1 MNALTIAAR
10 TVLLSV
16 LLGLLLFGCYR
27 SGRTKPV
34 AVVDPIVPDIFTPDN
49 PGTVLPD
56 YGPVGG
62 GNTVTVLLPSEF
74 VKAYGDFLIPPG
86 ITNISFG
93 GIPASNVVIGP
104 EREKAWFL
112 TCTVPPSSTGEKQLV
127 DVLIETFVPGALG
140 YPVQVF
146 TNMEDAYTYIDATN
160 IDFLAR
166 GAFSFPPVTDLVAT
180 DYDFDGVTD
189 VIGLHAKYSGLVF
202 IKNMGDGEFVFDF
215 VRPVLPGG
223 SPTPYSGL
231 IAGNVNGDGL
241 DDLVIFGEEQFA
253 LLLKHPKLP
262 GEYRFS
268 LSDEFR
274 RGIAG
279 HINDLNRDGF
289 GDLIVGG
296 PDGVR
301 IFGYIPQIGMFTD
314 HPLSLDQTPT
324 LLALV
329 SDDIDGD
336 GDVDIMTLTH
346 DKLIWYLGKGIG
358 NYVKQDPP
366 ISLEPVDPEKGMR
379 QVLTADVNKD
389 TFPDLVFAAAEDD
402 RVYGGPES
410 PDSVV
415 DKGALGVALADTS
428 GGFLDPVYYTIPAV
442 DKKLTGATD
451 LDVLDVDFDGADDIL
466 VSVPGRNSVIFFKG
480 DGAGGFTAQ
489 QYYGVGNNPMSLT
502 VIDGNL
508 DGAPGLIVAEP
519 EAASLSY
526 MEVMVSQSVKAGADN
541 AEFRCGVD
549 LPLDFNPSVVKAV
562 DMDDDGLVDLLVS
575 DSRKAMLT
583 VLMNDGMGGFNPTM
597 DLTVPGK
604 LLTDFCIFQ
613 GNTGFDNMPDVGI
626 ISSNGE
632 GNPGTLTVFLN
643 DGLGDLVHFNEWSVG
658 ADPVQI
664 RAANVNN
671 DIFEDLVIL
680 ETGGE
685 SLSIFLGD
693 SFADLSLPIPR
704 SPLTAPYGLT
714 LSDLDLD
721 FDTDALVASP
731 DGQTVSMLP
740 TVVSLEGSKFEADPL
755 TMGSGFTTL
764 YTGTDVSDSAAADFD
779 LDGDVDIAFNGLD
792 DAEAFLFI
800 HDGFGNYTPGPSYML
815 AGPSACLLA
824 VNLNL
829 DLDTLNRPMTDLVAT
844 VPSVYGLDLLEMMVD
859 GTLMKTIDSPLPVNR
874 FRMDARPV
882 FVDLNEDLL
891 PELIVP
897 SNEEMKLTI
906 LINNSVTAAY
916 KQ

>member
-1 MNALTIAAR
+1 MNALKIATR
-10 TVLLSV
+10 TVLLAV

-34 AVVDPIVPDIFTPDN
+34 AIVDPIVPDIFTPDN

-56 YGPVGG
+56 YGPVAG
-62 GNTVTVLLPSEF
+62 GNTVTVLLPAKFVDAFAEF
-74 VKAYGDFLIPPG
+74 LVPPG
-86 ITNISFG
+86 ITRISFG
-93 GIPASNVVIGP
+93 GVPASNIVIGP
-104 EREKAWFL
+104 EIEKAWFL

-140 YPVQVF
+140 YPILVS
-146 TNMEDAYTYIDATN
+146 TNMEGAYTYIDATN

-166 GAFSFPPVTDLVAT
+166 GALTFPPITDLVAT
-180 DYDFDGVTD
+180 DYDADGVTD
-189 VIGLHAKYSGLVF
+189 IIGLHAKISSLVF
-202 IKNMGDGEFVFDF
+202 IKNMGAGQFVLEF
-215 VRPVLPGG
+215 VRPILPGG
-223 SPTPYSGL
+223 STTPYSGL

-241 DDLVIFGEEQFA
+241 DDLVVFGEMMFA
-253 LLLKHPKLP
+253 LLLNDPKSP
-262 GEYRFS
+262 GDYRFS

-301 IFGYIPQIGMFTD
+301 IFGYIPQIGMFSD
-314 HPLSLDQTPT
+314 RPLSLDHTPT

-336 GDVDIMTLTH
+336 DDVDIMTLTH

-366 ISLEPVDPEKGMR
+366 ISLEPVDPETGMR
-379 QVLTADVNKD
+379 RVLTADVNMD
-389 TFPDLVFAAAEDD
+389 TFPDLIFTAAEDD

-410 PDSVV
+410 PDSLVE
-415 DKGALGVALADTS
+415 KGALGVALADKS
-428 GGFLDPVYYTIPAV
+428 GGFLDPVYYSIPAV

-451 LDVLDVDFDGADDIL
+451 LDVLDVDFDGTEDIL

-480 DGAGGFTAQ
+480 DGAGGFAAQ
-489 QYYGVGNNPMSLT
+489 RYFGVGINPMSLT

-508 DGAPGLIVAEP
+508 DETPALVVAEP
-519 EAASLSY
+519 EAKSLSY
-526 MEVMVSQSVKAGADN
+526 LKAMAPKLTNVGVDN
-541 AEFRCGVD
+541 TEFRCGVD

-575 DSRKAMLT
+575 DTRKTMLT
-583 VLMNDGMGGFNPTM
+583 VLMNDGMGGFKPTM

-604 LLTDFCIFQ
+604 LLTDFCVFQ
-613 GNTGFDNMPDVGI
+613 GNTGFDDKPDVGL
-626 ISSNGE
+626 ISSQGE
-632 GNPGTLTVFLN
+632 GSPGTLTVFLN
-643 DGLGDLVHFNEWSVG
+643 DGLGDLVHFDEWSVG

-664 RAANVNN
+664 RPADVNN
-671 DIFEDLVIL
+671 DTFEDLVIL
-680 ETGGE
+680 EAGGE

-693 SFADLSLPIPR
+693 SFAQLSAPIPR

-731 DGQTVSMLP
+731 DGQTVSVLP
-740 TVVSLEGSKFEADPL
+740 TVVSLEGNKFVADPL
-755 TMGSGFTTL
+755 TMGSGFTEL
-764 YTGTDVSDSAAADFD
+764 FTGTDVSDSAAADFD
-779 LDGDVDIAFNGLD
+779 LDGDVDIVINGLD

-800 HDGFGNYTPGPSYML
+800 HDGFGNYTPGPSYLL
-815 AGPSACLLA
+815 AGPAVSLLA
-824 VNLNL
+824 VNLNF
-829 DLDTLNRPMTDLVAT
+829 DLDTLDRPMNDLVAA
-844 VPSVYGLDLLEMMVD
+844 VHSVYGLDLFEMMVD
-859 GTLMKTIDSPLPVNR
+859 GSMVKTVDSPLPVNR
-874 FRMDARPV
+874 FRKDARPI
-882 FVDLNEDLL
+882 FIDLNEDLL

-906 LINNSVTAAY
+906 LINNSASAAF